1 MKQNIEINEFV
12 ILQNPIIGSHIL
24 HEFSKRYCSEKK
36 EGIKLPFLF
45 TVLPIAFSKEYSND
59 ISVKNFKIGS
69 MLKSLNNENLYWDT
83 LQQRMADF
91 SDITFQSLNI
101 AFATSL
107 LFYDKQT
114 ARIFP
119 NGSKSFKPTDKKDYD
134 KMIKT
139 ANRLGHWFGLLQD
152 EEICSYLNIS
162 F

>member
-24 HEFSKRYCSEKK
+24 HEFSKRYYSEKK

-45 TVLPIAFSKEYSND
+45 IVLPIAFSKEYSND
-59 ISVKNFKIGS
+59 ISIRNFKIGS

-83 LQQRMADF
+83 LQQRMSDF

-101 AFATSL
+101 AFAASL
-107 LFYDKQT
+107 LRYEN
-114 ARIFP
+114 ARIVP
-119 NGSKSFKPTDKKDYD
+119 NNYKSFKSTDRRDYD

-139 ANRLGHWFGLLQD
+139 AHRLGYWFGLLKD

>member
-1 MKQNIEINEFV
+1 MAQNIEINEFI

-24 HEFSKRYCSEKK
+24 HEFSKRYCSEKQ

-45 TVLPIAFSKEYSND
+45 IVLPIAFSKEYSND
-59 ISVKNFKIGS
+59 ISTKNFKIGS

-101 AFATSL
+101 AFAASL

-114 ARIFP
+114 ARIIP
-119 NGSKSFKPTDKKDYD
+119 NSSKSFKPTDKKDYV

-139 ANRLGHWFGLLQD
+139 ASRLGCWFGLLQD

>member
-1 MKQNIEINEFV
+1 MERNTDINEFV
-12 ILQNPIIGSHIL
+12 ILQNPVIGSHIL
-24 HEFSKRYCSEKK
+24 HEFSKRYYSEKK
-36 EGIKLPFLF
+36 EGIKLPFF
-45 TVLPIAFSKEYSND
+45 FIILPIAFSKEYSND
-59 ISVKNFKIGS
+59 ISIKKFKIGS

-101 AFATSL
+101 AFAASL
-107 LFYDKQT
+107 LFYDNEK
-114 ARIFP
+114 ACIVP
-119 NGSKSFKPTDKKDYD
+119 NSSKSFKPTDKKDYD

-139 ANRLGHWFGLLQD
+139 AHRLGYWFGSLKD

>member
-1 MKQNIEINEFV
+1 
-12 ILQNPIIGSHIL
+12 
-24 HEFSKRYCSEKK
+24 
-36 EGIKLPFLF
+36 
-45 TVLPIAFSKEYSND
+45 
-59 ISVKNFKIGS
+59 

>member
-1 MKQNIEINEFV
+1 MKQKIEINEFV

-24 HEFSKRYCSEKK
+24 QEFSKRYYSEKN
-36 EGIKLPFLF
+36 EGIKLPFF
-45 TVLPIAFSKEYSND
+45 FIVLPIVFSKEYSND
-59 ISVKNFKIGS
+59 ISTKNFKIGS
-69 MLKSLNNENLYWDT
+69 MLKCLNNENLYWDT
-83 LQQRMADF
+83 LQQRMSDF

-107 LFYDKQT
+107 LFYDNQS
-114 ARIFP
+114 ASIVP
-119 NGSKSFKPTDKKDYD
+119 NNSKSFKPTDKKDYD

-139 ANRLGHWFGLLQD
+139 AHRLGYWFGALKD

>member
-24 HEFSKRYCSEKK
+24 HEFSKRYSSEKK

-45 TVLPIAFSKEYSND
+45 TVLPIVFSKEYSND

-69 MLKSLNNENLYWDT
+69 MLKSLNNESLYWDT
-83 LQQRMADF
+83 LQQRMVDF

-119 NGSKSFKPTDKKDYD
+119 NNSKFFKPTDKKDYD

>member
-1 MKQNIEINEFV
+1 MEQNININEFV
-12 ILQNPIIGSHIL
+12 ILQNPIIGCHIL
-24 HEFSKRYCSEKK
+24 HEFSKRYYSEKK

-119 NGSKSFKPTDKKDYD
+119 NNSKSFKPTDKKDYD

>member
-1 MKQNIEINEFV
+1 MAQNIEINEFV
-12 ILQNPIIGSHIL
+12 ILQNPIIGSHIQ
-24 HEFSKRYCSEKK
+24 HEFSKRYCSEKQ

-45 TVLPIAFSKEYSND
+45 IVLPIAFSKEYSND
-59 ISVKNFKIGS
+59 ISTKNFKIGS

-101 AFATSL
+101 AFAASL

-119 NGSKSFKPTDKKDYD
+119 NSSKSFKPTDKKDYI

-139 ANRLGHWFGLLQD
+139 ASRLGCWFGLLQD
-152 EEICSYLNIS
+152 EEICSYFNIS